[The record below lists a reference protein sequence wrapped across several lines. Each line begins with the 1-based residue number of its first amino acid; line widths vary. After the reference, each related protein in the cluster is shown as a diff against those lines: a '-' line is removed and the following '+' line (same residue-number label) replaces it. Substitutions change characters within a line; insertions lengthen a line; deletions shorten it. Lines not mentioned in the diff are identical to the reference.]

1 MTDLIAGHIQIA
13 FDTLPVVLPYVKSGK
28 IKAIALAGTK
38 GSAVLPDLSTI
49 NDGGL
54 AGYEASS
61 WGGLLA
67 PGGTPRD
74 IVNKLNV
81 EVNRALNRPEVRDAL
96 TKIGVEPVGTTPE
109 QFASYIEAEI
119 RKWKRVVSEGSI
131 KIE

>member
-1 MTDLIAGHIQIA
+1 M
-13 FDTLPVVLPYVKSGK
+13 
-28 IKAIALAGTK
+28 
-38 GSAVLPDLSTI
+38 
-49 NDGGL
+49 
-54 AGYEASS
+54 
-61 WGGLLA
+61 LA
-67 PGGTPRD
+67 PRGTPRD
-74 IVNKLNV
+74 VVNKLNV